1 MSAPITHTGPI
12 VLFDGVCNLCNHSVQ
27 FIIKRDPDARFRFAA
42 LQSPVGEALCQ
53 QYGIDP
59 TKTDS
64 VILIQNKKAQTHSSA
79 ALRIARQLRGP
90 VKILYLLIIIPYFL
104 RDLVYNLI
112 ARNRYRWYGKK
123 ESCMIPT
130 PDLKSRFLT

>member
-1 MSAPITHTGPI
+1 MTVPITHTGPI
-12 VLFDGVCNLCNHSVQ
+12 VLFDGVCNLCNTSVQ
-27 FIIKRDPDARFRFAA
+27 FIIKRDPYARFRFAA
-42 LQSPVGEALCQ
+42 LQSPVGEVLCQ
-53 QYGIDP
+53 QYRLDP

-64 VILIQNKKAQTHSSA
+64 VILIENGKAHTHSGA

-90 VKILYLLIIIPYFL
+90 IKACYLFIIIPYFL

-123 ESCMIPT
+123 EACMIPT